1 MQQEIDDILALDA
14 SYKYEEKHVFRRI
27 KESARKYDEQ
37 AFMFYIRE
45 YAKVKRLDLPDWIK
59 ARKKLY

>member
-1 MQQEIDDILALDA
+1 MYLEELRKAQEND
-14 SYKYEEKHVFRRI
+14 
-27 KESARKYDEQ
+27 DEQ

-59 ARKKLY
+59 QEPNYVKGGINIKY